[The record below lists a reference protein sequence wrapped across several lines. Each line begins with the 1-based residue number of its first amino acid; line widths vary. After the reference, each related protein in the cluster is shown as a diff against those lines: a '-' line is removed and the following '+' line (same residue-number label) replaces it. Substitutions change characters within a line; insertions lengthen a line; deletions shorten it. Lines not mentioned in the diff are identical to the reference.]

1 MDNNSKRIKLV
12 GSIIILAIISILI
25 LAAIWMILK
34 HNPEALS
41 FYIKVSINEIS
52 ANFNCDFASVAPG
65 SN

>member
-12 GSIIILAIISILI
+12 GPIIILAIISILI

-41 FYIKVSINEIS
+41 FNIKVGINEIS

-65 SN
+65 GN

>member
-1 MDNNSKRIKLV
+1 MNNKSDRFKLV
-12 GSIIILAIISILI
+12 RLTIILAIISILI

-52 ANFNCDFASVAPG
+52 ANFNCDFASVASG
-65 SN
+65 GK

>member
-12 GSIIILAIISILI
+12 ESIIILAIISILI

-52 ANFNCDFASVAPG
+52 ANFNCDFASVASG
-65 SN
+65 GK